1 MSDEFD
7 PLTLHL
13 RGERACQTQMWTRS
27 QLEIFWTQLFPNFPE
42 LTRSENVCEIG
53 TYNSKCETVEQ
64 ISKRG
69 YGNNF
74 VFCWK
79 KLISFWKKEQQNIPT
94 RKRDDLVMSVV
105 NNRGVRVAKPSR
117 YNIGWNTI

>member
-13 RGERACQTQMWTRS
+13 RGVSNATWIRS
-27 QLEIFWTQLFPNFPE
+27 QLEIFWAKLFPNFPE
-42 LTRSENVCEIG
+42 LTRSKIVCEIG
-53 TYNSKCETVEQ
+53 TCNSKCETVEQ

-74 VFCWK
+74 VFV
-79 KLISFWKKEQQNIPT
+79 LLEQT
-94 RKRDDLVMSVV
+94 DFHSRKTQHTAQV
-105 NNRGVRVAKPSR
+105 
-117 YNIGWNTI
+117 